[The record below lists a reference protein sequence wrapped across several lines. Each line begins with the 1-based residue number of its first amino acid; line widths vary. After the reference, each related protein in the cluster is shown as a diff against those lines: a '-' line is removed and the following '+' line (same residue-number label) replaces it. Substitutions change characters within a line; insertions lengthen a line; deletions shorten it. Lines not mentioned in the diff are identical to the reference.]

1 MSDLETL
8 KALFEKRDIE
18 FKIDDQTDVII
29 LSVEGGYSGFVTEF
43 LFDRMGE
50 LETVGAFE

>member
-8 KALFEKRDIE
+8 KALFEKRNIA
-18 FKIDDQTDVII
+18 FKLDDQTDMII

-43 LFDRMGE
+43 LFDRLGE
-50 LETVGAFE
+50 LEKVGAFE